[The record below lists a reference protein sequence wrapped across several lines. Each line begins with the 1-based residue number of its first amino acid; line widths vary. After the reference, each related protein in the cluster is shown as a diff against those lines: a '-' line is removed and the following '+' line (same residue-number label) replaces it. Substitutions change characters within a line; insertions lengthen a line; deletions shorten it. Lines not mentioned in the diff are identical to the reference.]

1 MRDDDRVRVQHMID
15 AADAIAGFTERRQRR
30 DLDDDLMLLFAVVRA
45 VAIIGEAAAQLSQDT
60 RDETSEIDWR
70 PIISMRNRL
79 VHGYFDIDKE
89 IVWITATQEIPDL
102 AVQLRNLLT

>member
-1 MRDDDRVRVQHMID
+1 MRDNDRVRVRHMID
-15 AADAIAGFTERRQRR
+15 AADAIAGFMAGRQRR

-45 VAIIGEAAAQLSQDT
+45 VAVIGEAAAQLSQES
-60 RDETSEIDWR
+60 RDEASEIDWR
-70 PIISMRNRL
+70 PIISMHNRL

-89 IVWITATQEIPDL
+89 IVWITATQEIPEL